1 MDDQT
6 PVDSLGYG
14 IFVRSAILS
23 IVAQALKQAELH
35 GLPGDHHFYI
45 TFATQVEG
53 VVIPDS
59 LRDRHPDQMTIVI
72 QHQYWDLRV
81 EEAGFQVGLSFDG
94 KPQTLSIPFQSI
106 VSFADPSVHFGLSVP
121 APALYEGGS
130 GMRTP
135 DMNAPDM
142 NASRMNTTSQA
153 DTKSVEQ
160 PALFVLSD
168 EMPPRQGKAPTP
180 LTRASGERED
190 KKKPGPRKSSKP
202 LTHPTVAHPAVS
214 AASDQKPG
222 KRAKADKAAK
232 EKPDKKETPN
242 TAQKGPNTAQ
252 KGPSNAQKG
261 PSNAQKGNVLRMD
274 QFRKK

>member
-1 MDDQT
+1 MDAQT

-35 GLPGDHHFYI
+35 GLPGEHHFYI

-53 VVIPDS
+53 VMIPDS

-81 EEAGFQVGLSFDG
+81 EEAGFHVGLSFDG
-94 KPQTLSIPFQSI
+94 KPQTLYIPFQAI

-121 APALYEGGS
+121 APALYEGESGS
-130 GMRTP
+130 GINTP
-135 DMNAPDM
+135 DINT
-142 NASRMNTTSQA
+142 SRMKATSQPETRA
-153 DTKSVEQ
+153 DEKMAEQ

-168 EMPPRQGKAPTP
+168 DMPPRQGKVPTP
-180 LTRASGERED
+180 LSRASSQKQKDEV
-190 KKKPGPRKSSKP
+190 KKKPGSGKSNKP
-202 LTHPTVAHPAVS
+202 LTHPAVTHP
-214 AASDQKPG
+214 AASDQKP
-222 KRAKADKAAK
+222 AKDAK
-232 EKPDKKETPN
+232 EAPMKQDKTKQIKKTGAKKEPPKEKT
-242 TAQKGPNTAQ
+242 
-252 KGPSNAQKG
+252 
-261 PSNAQKGNVLRMD
+261 GNVLRMD

>member
-1 MDDQT
+1 MDAQT

-35 GLPGDHHFYI
+35 GLPGEHHFYI

-53 VVIPDS
+53 VMIPDS

-81 EEAGFQVGLSFDG
+81 EEAGFHVGLSFDG
-94 KPQTLSIPFQSI
+94 KPQTLYIPFQAI

-121 APALYEGGS
+121 APALYESGSEGGS
-130 GMRTP
+130 G
-135 DMNAPDM
+135 AHGLK
-142 NASRMNTTSQA
+142 ATSPPEARA
-153 DTKSVEQ
+153 DEKMAEQ

-168 EMPPRQGKAPTP
+168 DMPPRQGKVPTP
-180 LTRASGERED
+180 LSRASSQKQKDEV
-190 KKKPGPRKSSKP
+190 KKKPGSGKSNKP
-202 LTHPTVAHPAVS
+202 LKHPAVTHP
-214 AASDQKPG
+214 AASDQKP
-222 KRAKADKAAK
+222 AKDAK
-232 EKPDKKETPN
+232 EDKTKQIQKTGAKKEVPKEKT
-242 TAQKGPNTAQ
+242 
-252 KGPSNAQKG
+252 
-261 PSNAQKGNVLRMD
+261 GNVLRMD

>member
-1 MDDQT
+1 MDAQT

-35 GLPGDHHFYI
+35 GLPGEHHFYI

-53 VVIPDS
+53 VMIPDS

-81 EEAGFQVGLSFDG
+81 EEAGFHVGLSFDG
-94 KPQTLSIPFQSI
+94 KPQTLYIPFQAI

-121 APALYEGGS
+121 APALYEGESSS
-130 GMRTP
+130 GINTP
-135 DMNAPDM
+135 DINTPDI
-142 NASRMNTTSQA
+142 NTPDINTSQMKA
-153 DTKSVEQ
+153 TSPPETRSDEKMAEQ

-168 EMPPRQGKAPTP
+168 DMPPRQGKVPTP
-180 LTRASGERED
+180 LSRASSQKQKDEV
-190 KKKPGPRKSSKP
+190 KKKPGSGKSNKP
-202 LTHPTVAHPAVS
+202 LTHPTVTHPT
-214 AASDQKPG
+214 ASDQKP
-222 KRAKADKAAK
+222 AKDAK
-232 EKPDKKETPN
+232 EAPMKQDKTKQIKKTGAKKEPPKEKT
-242 TAQKGPNTAQ
+242 
-252 KGPSNAQKG
+252 
-261 PSNAQKGNVLRMD
+261 GNVLRMD

>member
-1 MDDQT
+1 MDAQT

-35 GLPGDHHFYI
+35 GLPGEHHFYI

-53 VVIPDS
+53 VMIPDS

-81 EEAGFQVGLSFDG
+81 EEAGFHVGLSFDG
-94 KPQTLSIPFQSI
+94 KPQTLYIPFQAI

-121 APALYEGGS
+121 APALYEGESGS
-130 GMRTP
+130 GINTP
-135 DMNAPDM
+135 DINTPDI
-142 NASRMNTTSQA
+142 NTSGMKATSPPETRSDEKMA
-153 DTKSVEQ
+153 EQ

-168 EMPPRQGKAPTP
+168 DMPPRQGKVPTP
-180 LTRASGERED
+180 LSRASSQKQKDEV
-190 KKKPGPRKSSKP
+190 KKKPGSGKSNKP
-202 LTHPTVAHPAVS
+202 LKHPAVS
-214 AASDQKPG
+214 DQKP
-222 KRAKADKAAK
+222 AKDVKEAKTKQIKKTGAEKEPPK
-232 EKPDKKETPN
+232 EKT
-242 TAQKGPNTAQ
+242 
-252 KGPSNAQKG
+252 
-261 PSNAQKGNVLRMD
+261 GNVLRMD